1 MPPMVP
7 QQPRRQG
14 TVRAPLLG
22 QRPQRLGAG
31 PRRQPLKIRRRR
43 RERQIPRR
51 KHVLAAQREQQIH
64 LRRPRPQSAHRD
76 DGRHRRVVLQRGEA
90 RLVEPPIGER
100 GGERL
105 GMCHFR
111 PRQPGLAQ
119 CPLRLRQHPFR
130 CQRPR
135 HRPQPPPD
143 RRRRLVADLL
153 ADDGLQKPREARR
166 AHAPG
171 QRTGGRLDA
180 GQVGIGGAQRV
191 EAGAGGGRGVREG
204 HAALVRRAQARCN
217 AVSAN
222 GRNWIKVSDMET
234 VATSASAAATTN
246 GTATLPHILVID
258 DDREIRDL
266 LARFLEKQRFR
277 VTAVRDARE
286 ARRAV
291 PNGVF
296 NLVVLDLML
305 PGESGLDF
313 ARWLRTQSDVPIVML
328 TALGEETDRIIGL
341 ELGADDYLAK
351 PFNPREL
358 LARIRAVLRRVGEA
372 ATRQEAPPRALRF
385 AGWTLEPP
393 RRRLVDGDGVEVPLT
408 GGEYD
413 LLLALAERPNRVL
426 TRDMLL
432 DLLRGRQAGPFDRA
446 IDVAVSRLRRK
457 LEDDGRNAQ
466 LIKTV
471 RGGGYVLAATVE
483 RV

>member
-1 MPPMVP
+1 M
-7 QQPRRQG
+7 G
-14 TVRAPLLG
+14 
-22 QRPQRLGAG
+22 
-31 PRRQPLKIRRRR
+31 
-43 RERQIPRR
+43 
-51 KHVLAAQREQQIH
+51 
-64 LRRPRPQSAHRD
+64 
-76 DGRHRRVVLQRGEA
+76 
-90 RLVEPPIGER
+90 
-100 GGERL
+100 
-105 GMCHFR
+105 
-111 PRQPGLAQ
+111 
-119 CPLRLRQHPFR
+119 
-130 CQRPR
+130 
-135 HRPQPPPD
+135 
-143 RRRRLVADLL
+143 
-153 ADDGLQKPREARR
+153 
-166 AHAPG
+166 
-171 QRTGGRLDA
+171 
-180 GQVGIGGAQRV
+180 
-191 EAGAGGGRGVREG
+191 
-204 HAALVRRAQARCN
+204 
-217 AVSAN
+217 
-222 GRNWIKVSDMET
+222 T
-234 VATSASAAATTN
+234 VATATSAAATTS
-246 GTATLPHILVID
+246 TATLPHILVID

-385 AGWTLEPP
+385 AGWTLEPQ
-393 RRRLVDGDGVEVPLT
+393 RRRLVSNDGVEVPLT

-413 LLLALAERPNRVL
+413 LLLALAERANRVL

-457 LEDDGRNAQ
+457 LEDDGRRSQ

-471 RGGGYVLAATVE
+471 RGGGYVLAAEVE
-483 RV
+483 RE